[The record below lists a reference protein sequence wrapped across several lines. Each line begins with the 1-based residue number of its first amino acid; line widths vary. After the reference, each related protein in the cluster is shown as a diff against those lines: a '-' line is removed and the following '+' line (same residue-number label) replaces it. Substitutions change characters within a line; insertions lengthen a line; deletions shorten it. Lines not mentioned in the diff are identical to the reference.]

1 MSDHDND
8 KPSLSQLY
16 RRFAG
21 ARFCVPEADDI
32 LQLAKLAHA
41 EDAASPLCADLLR
54 FSRELEA
61 SSAQLSADVMQAFEQ
76 STPLTHR
83 RAAPRRAVAAVARR
97 WRGIAAI
104 AASLVALIGAWTVS
118 QPQRI
123 APSAPSV
130 ARSAAPP
137 VQDRIFAGLD
147 DSAVASNS
155 RNDEIFRDQFSSN
168 AISSDVI
175 FRSHDG

>member
-1 MSDHDND
+1 MSEHGND

-21 ARFCVPEADDI
+21 ARVSVPEADDI
-32 LQLAKLAHA
+32 LQLAQLAHA

-61 SSAQLSADVMQAFEQ
+61 SSAQLGADVRQAFEQ
-76 STPLTHR
+76 STPHTHR

-97 WRGIAAI
+97 WRGVAAI
-104 AASLVALIGAWTVS
+104 AASLVALVGAWTVS
-118 QPQRI
+118 QPQRT

-130 ARSAAPP
+130 TRAAVP
-137 VQDRIFAGLD
+137 VPDRIFAAFD
-147 DSAVASNS
+147 DNAVAANA
-155 RNDEIFRDQFSSN
+155 RGDEIFRSRFSSD